1 MTGFD
6 TLKAAKPPRDAGFEA
21 RQAEAMVDMVT
32 HALTG
37 GPATGEDARELKAG
51 MNRRLAALDSRI
63 GTGLAALHVKIDNG
77 LAALDARIDALDTRI
92 DAGLNDVTQ
101 KLTIRLGGIVAGGI
115 AVLEV
120 LNRIFPVVP
129 AP

>member
-6 TLKAAKPPRDAGFEA
+6 TLKAAKSPRYAGFEA

-32 HALTG
+32 HALIG
-37 GPATGEDARELKAG
+37 GLATKEDPRELKAG
-51 MNRRLAALDSRI
+51 MNHRLAALDSKI
-63 GTGLAALHVKIDNG
+63 GTG
-77 LAALDARIDALDTRI
+77 LAALDARIDALDARI
-92 DAGLNDVTQ
+92 DAGLNDVTR
-101 KLTIRLGGIVAGGI
+101 KLTIRLGGIVVGGI

-120 LNRIFPVVP
+120 LNHISPVVP